1 MPVPLLYIL
10 LVLISY
16 DGKILGRTHKP
27 TSGPAANAGK
37 DTAAQLRANRRNAA
51 RQAQA
56 QKRQATVAATRLFN
70 GVDGMARVV
79 AVVPLCP
86 DVAAVDVVK
95 ILAGVMDVE
104 DGTLEGCPKVGSW
117 RLP

>member
-1 MPVPLLYIL
+1 MLHITSF
-10 LVLISY
+10 LIIF
-16 DGKILGRTHKP
+16 DGKRVGRTHKP
-27 TSGPAANAGK
+27 TSGPANNAGK
-37 DTAAQLRANRRNAA
+37 DGAAQLRANRRNAA

-70 GVDGMARVV
+70 GVDGMPRVV

-86 DVAAVDVVK
+86 DVAAVDIVK
-95 ILAGVMDVE
+95 ILSGAVDVE
-104 DGTLEGCPKVGSW
+104 DGALEGCPNVGSW